1 MAKSMLALISPAKT
15 LDYAPTPHAAK
26 ATRPAFLDET
36 AILVER
42 ARKLRRK
49 DLSELMGIS
58 ANLADLSHQRF
69 ETFQIDEAPRGAKS
83 SVFAFKGDTYQG
95 LDALTLDDGDLT
107 FAQDHLR
114 ILSGLY
120 GLLRPLD
127 EIQPYRLEMGTKLK
141 NKRGKDL
148 YDFWGTALTEAV
160 NDTGT
165 DVVVNLASKEYFSA
179 IKPKALD
186 ARVITPVFKEVKGG
200 KARILGLF
208 AKRARGMM
216 ARYMLKNRLVDPEG
230 LKGFDDG
237 GYKFQPDLSDDDNL
251 VFQRPQ
257 PPANR

>member
-1 MAKSMLALISPAKT
+1 MLSLISPAKT
-15 LDYAPTPHAAK
+15 LDYAPIPDAPK
-26 ATRPAFLDET
+26 ATKPAFLGET

-49 DLSELMGIS
+49 ELSELMGIS

-95 LDALTLDDGDLT
+95 LDALTLDKDDVA

-127 EIQPYRLEMGTKLK
+127 AIQPYRLEMGTKLK
-141 NKRGKDL
+141 TKRGKDL
-148 YDFWGTALTEAV
+148 YAFWGSELTEAV
-160 NDTGT
+160 NAADT

-179 IKPKALD
+179 IKPEALK
-186 ARVITPVFKEVKGG
+186 ARVITPVFKDVKDG

-216 ARYMLKNRLVDPEG
+216 ARYIIQNRLKDPEA
-230 LKGFDDG
+230 LKQFTDG
-237 GYKFQPDLSDDDNL
+237 GYKFQPDLSDETT
-251 VFQRPQ
+251 FTFHRPQ
-257 PPANR
+257 P

>member
-1 MAKSMLALISPAKT
+1 MLALISPAKT
-15 LDYAPTPHAAK
+15 LSYAPTPNAPK
-26 ATRPAFLDET
+26 ATKPAFLDEA

-49 DLSELMGIS
+49 ELSKLMGIS

-69 ETFQIDEAPRGAKS
+69 EAFQLDEAPRGAKS

-95 LDALTLDDGDLT
+95 LDAATLNKDDIA

-141 NKRGKDL
+141 TKRGKDL
-148 YDFWGTALTEAV
+148 YDFWGTELTEAV
-160 NDTGT
+160 NEADP

-179 IKPKALD
+179 IKPEALS
-186 ARVITPVFKEVKGG
+186 ARLITPVFKEVKDG

-216 ARYMLKNRLVDPEG
+216 ARYIIKNRVADPKALEQ
-230 LKGFDDG
+230 FTDG
-237 GYKFQPDLSDDDNL
+237 GYEFQRELSDETTL
-251 VFQRPQ
+251 VFHRPQ
-257 PPANR
+257 P

>member
-1 MAKSMLALISPAKT
+1 MLSLISPAKT
-15 LDYAPTPHAAK
+15 LDYAPIPDAPK
-26 ATRPAFLDET
+26 ATKPAFLGEA

-42 ARKLRRK
+42 GRKLRRK
-49 DLSELMGIS
+49 DLSALMGIS

-69 ETFQIDEAPRGAKS
+69 ETFQLDEAPRGAKS

-95 LDALTLDDGDLT
+95 LDALTLDKDDVA

-127 EIQPYRLEMGTKLK
+127 AIQPYRLEMGTKLK
-141 NKRGKDL
+141 TKRGKDL
-148 YDFWGTALTEAV
+148 YDFWGSELTEAV
-160 NDTGT
+160 NETDS

-179 IKPKALD
+179 IKPDALK
-186 ARVITPVFKEVKGG
+186 ARVITPVFKEVKDG

-216 ARYMLKNRLVDPEG
+216 ARFMIKNRLNDPEG
-230 LKGFDDG
+230 LKRFTDG
-237 GYKFQPDLSDDDNL
+237 GYKFQPDLSDESTL
-251 VFQRPQ
+251 VFHRPQ
-257 PPANR
+257 P